1 MYMVTHISIQKH
13 HCEHKVDPW
22 CIVYNL
28 FDLSNV
34 HIIPAG
40 SRLRDFKIM
49 VGIIPAARNKLQDFE
64 IMVGINGSLNEC
76 ASVSGK

>member
-28 FDLSNV
+28 FDHSNV

-40 SRLRDFKIM
+40 SRLRDFKIL
-49 VGIIPAARNKLQDFE
+49 VIRNGFWD
-64 IMVGINGSLNEC
+64 EC